1 MIALIFATQQEA
13 RPFLALSQAE
23 PCAAQPFQ
31 RFRTPLRPGLQIVI
45 SRIGKVAASA
55 ACQAMIATHG
65 AQWIVNAGACGLL
78 ADSLGLSVG
87 QLVRITTAQ
96 EGDHEVFGKRPAPV
110 PCDNQFGADLPPTR
124 LVTCDRPVFDRHRR
138 NACSR
143 LGDVVDMEG
152 AAIARVA
159 MLNQIPC
166 DMIKGISDIAGPT
179 DRKTLLANLDWVSEV
194 LGKWLWQRLK

>member
-31 RFRTPLRPGLQIVI
+31 RFQTPLRPGLQIVI
-45 SRIGKVAASA
+45 SRIGKVAAAA

-65 AQWIVNAGACGLL
+65 AQRIVNAGACGLL

-110 PCDNQFGADLPPTR
+110 PCENQIGADLPPTR
-124 LVTCDRPVFDRHRR
+124 LVTCDRPVFDHHRR

-159 MLNQIPC
+159 TLNQIPC